1 MTLVQNR
8 LQLLSG
14 NNRLIIAAIT
24 LLLAACSPKVRPVTT
39 VVKPVD
45 TPVVVKKPEVKRA
58 PTPPPVPIISLL
70 LPFHLNEIDL
80 SRGASRDGLA
90 KANLAMEYYQGFKL
104 GLDSLTAN
112 GESFKLQVFDTNDA
126 TAQAHNLAL
135 NTKVRT
141 SNIIVGPVYPEEVKS
156 FTLASPSLKRIV
168 VSPLSPATPTDYKNP
183 NLVTMVTPLQYHCWH
198 VAGYINNQLKAKKV
212 FILKS
217 GYTEDN
223 KYIIP
228 FKKAIDSLGKK
239 HIKVVELTVV
249 RGNLSALLPQLST
262 TGDNIFILPATNQQF
277 LQVTLHSLD
286 LLQKQHY
293 PVILFG
299 HPSWEDADYLKPEL
313 LERLHTYIT
322 SGDKVNYKSP
332 RVVKF
337 LKAYRK
343 AYRAEPGEYA
353 IKGFDE
359 AMYFGDMASK
369 LSKGR
374 YQSNNTDVAINF
386 MTANTVLGYQDF
398 EGLHNTFHFVA
409 VPGVGYIN
417 THVKLYKY
425 ANFDLKPVE

>member
-8 LQLLSG
+8 LQQLSG
-14 NNRLIIAAIT
+14 NKRLIFVAIT
-24 LLLAACSPKVRPVTT
+24 VLLAACSPKVRPVATP
-39 VVKPVD
+39 VKPVD
-45 TPVVVKKPEVKRA
+45 TPVVKKPVEVKRP
-58 PTPPPVPIISLL
+58 PTPPPVPVISLL
-70 LPFHLNEIDL
+70 LPFHLNELDL
-80 SRGASRDGLA
+80 SRGASRGGLA

-104 GLDSLTAN
+104 GLDSLTAG

-126 TAQAHNLAL
+126 AAQAHNLAL

-141 SNIIVGPVYPEEVKS
+141 SNVIVGPVYPEEVKS
-156 FTLASPSLKRIV
+156 FTLASPSLKRII
-168 VSPLSPATPTDYKNP
+168 VSPLSPSTPTDYKNP
-183 NLVTMVTPLQYHCWH
+183 NLVTMVPPLQYHCWH
-198 VAGYINNQLKAKKV
+198 VAAYINNQLKAKKV

-239 HIKVVELTVV
+239 RIKVVELTVV

-262 TGDNIFILPATNQQF
+262 TGDNVFVIPATNQQF

-293 PVILFG
+293 PVTVFG
-299 HPSWEDADYLKPEL
+299 HPNWADADYLKPEL

-322 SGDKVNYKSP
+322 AANKVNYKSP

-359 AMYFGDMASK
+359 AMYFGDMVSK
-369 LSKGR
+369 LSRTR
-374 YQSNNTDVAINF
+374 YLSSSTDVSINF

-409 VPGVGYIN
+409 VPGVGYVN

-425 ANFDLKPVE
+425 ANFDLKSVE